1 MKSPLG
7 KRLVAHFN
15 IQLTRNQLS
24 RLRKQKVCNFQCY
37 VKWMHLIIN
46 LDAWK
51 WLDDAIHWT
60 IEIFITRRPAPAG
73 FIGIKSALIRKRL
86 LRYGERLPVISPN
99 LILTRVA
106 QPIHKPVWKIYLNIN
121 EICKYL
127 LTI

>member
-24 RLRKQKVCNFQCY
+24 HLRKQKVCNFECY

-106 QPIHKPVWKIYLNIN
+106 QPIQNQYEKYTLTLTKYVNI
-121 EICKYL
+121 C
-127 LTI
+127 

>member
-24 RLRKQKVCNFQCY
+24 HLRKQKVCNFEYY

-86 LRYGERLPVISPN
+86 LRCGERLPVISPN

-106 QPIHKPVWKIYLNIN
+106 QPIQNQYEKYTWTLTKYVNI
-121 EICKYL
+121 C
-127 LTI
+127 